1 MIYLLMQCLHTSSL
15 RMFYSGL
22 NVLVKQVEET
32 FVLLLENYYSCGQ
45 EVGAG
50 SVELML
56 ILIPI
61 HNIGFGI
68 GKQ

>member
-1 MIYLLMQCLHTSSL
+1 
-15 RMFYSGL
+15 MFYSGL
-22 NVLVKQVEET
+22 NVLLKQVEET